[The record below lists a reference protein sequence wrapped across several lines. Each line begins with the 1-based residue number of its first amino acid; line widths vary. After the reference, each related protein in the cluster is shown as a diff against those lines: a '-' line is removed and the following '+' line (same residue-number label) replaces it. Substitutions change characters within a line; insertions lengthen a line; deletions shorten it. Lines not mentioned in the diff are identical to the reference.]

1 MESISGAP
9 ARAMLVQAGLLPPAN
24 PPSGALILDNACGGG
39 VVAWELHTA
48 VGANFEGKNHDMK
61 LICGD
66 LEETMVQKT
75 RDRVAAEGWPNTEAM
90 VVDAQAP
97 PFPDNHFTHV
107 VMNMGLQVIPDNPLV
122 IRETYRIL
130 RPGGILGTTT
140 GSEPS
145 WLPTMLA
152 SIPGFTIPPVLNP
165 STGPAASKPALEKLL
180 RDAGFPAESIT
191 VTELVTEHVD
201 EVPRFT
207 KALRKMFGAA
217 LSSED
222 GDTWERYMKETYG
235 EGEFRLTG
243 KLLVT
248 TAIKPMAP

>member
-1 MESISGAP
+1 MEGITGVP
-9 ARAMLVQAGLLPPAN
+9 ARAMLVQAGLIPN

-39 VVAWELHTA
+39 VVARHLHTA
-48 VGANFEGKNHDMK
+48 LAVESGFEGK

-66 LEETMVQKT
+66 LEEAMVQKT
-75 RDRVAAEGWPNTEAM
+75 KQLVAEEGWPNTEAM

-107 VMNMGLQVIPDNPLV
+107 VMNFGLQVIPDNPLV
-122 IRETYRIL
+122 LRETYRIL
-130 RPGGILGTTT
+130 RRGGTLGTTT
-140 GSEPS
+140 WSEPG

-152 SIPGFTIPPVLNP
+152 GIPGYTTPPILNA

-180 RDAGFPAESIT
+180 LDAGFPLEAIS
-191 VTELVTEHVD
+191 VTEIVSEHVD

-207 KALRKMFGAA
+207 KGLRQMFGAA

-222 GDTWERYMKETYG
+222 GDTWEKYMKETYG
-235 EGEFRLTG
+235 EGEFRLIW
-243 KLLVT
+243 KSLVA
-248 TAIKPMAP
+248 TAIKPAAP